1 MVAVIDLC
9 ALDTVERQTI
19 SSRTSIILNSLLLSP
34 LPLSLSAPSR
44 LKYIQS
50 TFHPQA
56 AVYVHEKRYT
66 SSHFLGR

>member
-34 LPLSLSAPSR
+34 LPLSAPSR

-56 AVYVHEKRYT
+56 AVYVNEKRYT